1 MKSLTVIS
9 TQLKRAALGFIAE
22 HLVQRRDE
30 DIAHLEELFERLD
43 TDNDGLLS
51 IEEVAKA
58 MHVDMS
64 EPEEAGTKLEDIV
77 REVDADKSGMIDID
91 EFIQA
96 SMKQA
101 LYLKESCISAAFE
114 KFDVDGKGSIS
125 REDLVAVFGEDSV
138 AEIMQEADLN
148 EDGVIDYEEFAIA
161 VRNKEQED
169 MLRPQSVGKLAQ
181 KLRRAGKI

>member
-1 MKSLTVIS
+1 ML
-9 TQLKRAALGFIAE
+9 QLKRAALGFIAE
-22 HLVQRRDE
+22 HLVQRKDE

-51 IEEVAKA
+51 IEEVAGA
-58 MHVDMS
+58 IQVDCG
-64 EPEEAGTKLEDIV
+64 EEEYSGSKLEEIV

-125 REDLVAVFGEDSV
+125 KDDLVAVFGEDSV
-138 AEIMQEADLN
+138 AEIMREADLN
-148 EDGVIDYEEFAIA
+148 QDGVIDYKEFAIA

-169 MLRPQSVGKLAQ
+169 MLRPQSVGKLANR
-181 KLRRAGKI
+181 LRRAGKI